1 LGELLTRLGSFDCKV
16 KQMKW
21 VQRLAVIPRVR
32 ADAGKAVMVTIPD
45 PSANESF
52 MFYSQADDLTV
63 IVPFPYSTL
72 DTVGN

>member
-1 LGELLTRLGSFDCKV
+1 
-16 KQMKW
+16 M
-21 VQRLAVIPRVR
+21 PRVR
-32 ADAGKAVMVTIPD
+32 ADAGEAAMVTIPD
-45 PSANESF
+45 PSTNELF